1 MLRELGAPADHPVS
15 LDHPEGRYLTGLL
28 LRVDA

>member
-1 MLRELGAPADHPVS
+1 VLRELGAPADHPVA

-28 LRVDA
+28 LRA